1 MNEMDHK
8 NANKSY
14 KEAVKAIEFQV
25 KITESIISEIT
36 IIKASYNK
44 MIQETKDFL
53 NNNIKALR
61 TYKIKDNKKKELK
74 KCLRRLKEYWNE
86 VKKADHQVKE
96 AMDKM
101 LEYRNFE
108 DVLKDGLEKH
118 NEETKTTIM
127 HNFEK
132 SLFMRPSMS
141 FLRENTNSQSITPV
155 SVFFQM
161 DVFNLLRSF
170 LFLHQSITSFLF
182 HQADIVCIME
192 SDSLKRNITLNEF
205 VSKIFGP
212 KLTRERCAEI
222 IKEKLIMAGI
232 RKIPFC
238 SILKQLS
245 SWNVYIASNK
255 EKGTKPLP
263 DYEIKRLQS
272 EKEFEKWVINT
283 YLPDFRKR
291 HKSKRDPLKYAS
303 SGKEAQKKAALQQH
317 EADCDKNDNET
328 D

>member
-1 MNEMDHK
+1 MNEMDYENK
-8 NANKSY
+8 NSY
-14 KEAVKAIEFQV
+14 QEAVSNIEFQA
-25 KITESIISEIT
+25 KITKSIISEIT

-44 MIQETKDFL
+44 TIQETEDFL

-61 TYKIKDNKKKELK
+61 TYKIKDKKKKELK
-74 KCLRRLKEYWNE
+74 KCLRRLKEYWKE
-86 VKKADHQVKE
+86 VKRADHQVKE
-96 AMDKM
+96 AMDK
-101 LEYRNFE
+101 LLKYRGFE
-108 DVLKDGLEKH
+108 DALSHELEEH
-118 NEETKTTIM
+118 NEETKNTIA
-127 HNFEK
+127 HNFEM
-132 SLFMRPSMS
+132 SLFMSPSMS

-170 LFLHQSITSFLF
+170 LYLHQSITSFLF

-192 SDSLKRNITLNEF
+192 SDSLKKNITLNEF

-212 KLTRERCAEI
+212 KLTREHCAEI
-222 IKEKLIMAGI
+222 IKEKLITAGI

-245 SWNVYIASNK
+245 SWNVYIESNK

-272 EKEFEKWVINT
+272 EKDFGKWVINT

-291 HKSKRDPLKYAS
+291 HKSKRDPLKYARS
-303 SGKEAQKKAALQQH
+303 DKKVLAKAALQQY
-317 EADCDKNDNET
+317 EANRDKIDNAT

>member
-74 KCLRRLKEYWNE
+74 KSLRRLKEYWNE

-205 VSKIFGP
+205 VS
-212 KLTRERCAEI
+212 
-222 IKEKLIMAGI
+222 
-232 RKIPFC
+232 
-238 SILKQLS
+238 
-245 SWNVYIASNK
+245 
-255 EKGTKPLP
+255 
-263 DYEIKRLQS
+263 
-272 EKEFEKWVINT
+272 
-283 YLPDFRKR
+283 
-291 HKSKRDPLKYAS
+291 
-303 SGKEAQKKAALQQH
+303 
-317 EADCDKNDNET
+317 
-328 D
+328 

>member
-161 DVFNLLRSF
+161 DVETPFNPVF
-170 LFLHQSITSFLF
+170 
-182 HQADIVCIME
+182 
-192 SDSLKRNITLNEF
+192 
-205 VSKIFGP
+205 
-212 KLTRERCAEI
+212 
-222 IKEKLIMAGI
+222 
-232 RKIPFC
+232 
-238 SILKQLS
+238 
-245 SWNVYIASNK
+245 
-255 EKGTKPLP
+255 
-263 DYEIKRLQS
+263 
-272 EKEFEKWVINT
+272 
-283 YLPDFRKR
+283 
-291 HKSKRDPLKYAS
+291 
-303 SGKEAQKKAALQQH
+303 
-317 EADCDKNDNET
+317 
-328 D
+328 